1 MAAANLDLQ
10 NRTAI
15 VTGSAHGIGKA
26 IAQRLAE
33 SNARVAIAD
42 LDLAAAE
49 STASEIGASA
59 IPVEVDVSRADSVT
73 GMTRKML
80 ETWGQIDI
88 LVNNAGIVG
97 RDVPVRDLTE
107 ADWDNVLNINLK
119 GVFLCSRAVIGH
131 MMDRGKGSICSVAS
145 VSGKEGN
152 PNMAPYS
159 VSKAGVICFTKALA
173 KEVLEYDIR
182 VNCVSPALIETR
194 LVEGID
200 QQQLDYM
207 TSKIPMGRLGKP
219 SEVAALVH
227 FLVSDEASFTTGQ
240 CFDISGGRSTY

>member
-1 MAAANLDLQ
+1 MTAANLDLQ

-26 IAQRLAE
+26 IAQRLAK
-33 SNARVAIAD
+33 SNARVAVAD
-42 LDLAAAE
+42 LDIASAE

-59 IPVEVDVSRADSVT
+59 IPVEVDVARADSVT
-73 GMTRKML
+73 KMTSKLL

-107 ADWDNVLNINLK
+107 ADWDTVLEINLK

-131 MMDRGKGSICSVAS
+131 MIDRGKGSICSIAS

-173 KEVLEYDIR
+173 KEVLDYDIR

-207 TSKIPMGRLGKP
+207 TTKIPMGRLGKP

-240 CFDISGGRSTY
+240 CVDISGGRSTY